1 MENFGTDLISRE
13 VLSKFK
19 IKILSINS
27 LDITDEVYFSDKYS
41 NYISNSK
48 LKLINPNEGG
58 SFKTYLEGL
67 KSKSTGSLDLGSA
80 VHELILQNESFEL
93 NSYTKLSGKIGKVI
107 EVVFKYR
114 NKGYSILNAI
124 RKASEEVSYYVSQ
137 LTNTRISNIISSG
150 FKYYLYLYKNKDV
163 KYDKEQIILDEKSR
177 ETCIKCVDSIRRN
190 SDATNLLSPDEFSLD
205 QYLNKNEDTIIIEI
219 LVTFP
224 NSLNNSN
231 APIVEIPLKLKAKID
246 NWNLNIDEGVLN
258 LNDLKT
264 TGKMWYMFPG
274 STINE
279 TGEFVEG
286 SFQHYHYYRQLGM
299 YYWMLLSYLNS
310 ENYVV
315 SKSYLNIIS
324 VQTIPNYST
333 VVFRIPNKWFVK
345 GLKEFKTLLSYAA
358 YAEYNKEK
366 ILS

>member
-1 MENFGTDLISRE
+1 MENFGTDLISKE

-107 EVVFKYR
+107 ESIFKYR
-114 NKGYSILNAI
+114 NRGYSILNSI
-124 RKASEEVSYYVSQ
+124 QRASEEISYYVSQ
-137 LTNTRISNIISSG
+137 LTNTRISKIISSG
-150 FKYYLYLYKNKDV
+150 LKYYLYLYKHKDI
-163 KYDKEQIILDEKSR
+163 KYNKEQIILDEKSR
-177 ETCIKCVDSIRRN
+177 ETCIKCVDSIRGN
-190 SDATNLLSPDEFSLD
+190 IDAMNLLLPDEFSLD
-205 QYLNKNEDTIIIEI
+205 QYLNRNEDTIVMEI
-219 LVTFP
+219 VVTFP
-224 NSLNNSN
+224 NSTSDPN
-231 APIVEIPLKLKAKID
+231 AEEVSILLKLKAKID
-246 NWNLNIDEGVLN
+246 NWNLNIDEGLLN

-264 TGKMWYMFPG
+264 TSRMWYMFPG
-274 STINE
+274 STIQE

-286 SFQHYHYYRQLGM
+286 SFQHYHYYRQLAM
-299 YYWMLLSYLNS
+299 YYWMLLSYLNR
-310 ENYVV
+310 EDYKV

-324 VQTIPNYST
+324 VQTIPNYSST
-333 VVFRIPNKWFVK
+333 VFKIPNKWLLK

-358 YAEYNKEK
+358 YAEYNKES

>member
-80 VHELILQNESFEL
+80 VHELVLQNESFEL
-93 NSYTKLSGKIGKVI
+93 NSYIKPSGKIGKVI

-124 RKASEEVSYYVSQ
+124 RKASEEVSYYISQ
-137 LTNTRISNIISSG
+137 LTDTRISNIISSG
-150 FKYYLYLYKNKDV
+150 FKYYLYLYKNKDI

-190 SDATNLLSPDEFSLD
+190 SDAMNLLSPDEFSLD
-205 QYLNKNEDTIIIEI
+205 QYLNKNEDTIVMEI
-219 LVTFP
+219 VVTFP
-224 NSLNNSN
+224 NSTTDPN
-231 APIVEIPLKLKAKID
+231 AEEVSILLKLKAKID
-246 NWNLNIDEGVLN
+246 NWNLNIDEGLLN

-264 TGKMWYMFPG
+264 TGK
-274 STINE
+274 
-279 TGEFVEG
+279 
-286 SFQHYHYYRQLGM
+286 
-299 YYWMLLSYLNS
+299 
-310 ENYVV
+310 
-315 SKSYLNIIS
+315 
-324 VQTIPNYST
+324 
-333 VVFRIPNKWFVK
+333 
-345 GLKEFKTLLSYAA
+345 
-358 YAEYNKEK
+358 
-366 ILS
+366 

>member
-1 MENFGTDLISRE
+1 M
-13 VLSKFK
+13 
-19 IKILSINS
+19 
-27 LDITDEVYFSDKYS
+27 IT
-41 NYISNSK
+41 K
-48 LKLINPNEGG
+48 LKPW
-58 SFKTYLEGL
+58 YL
-67 KSKSTGSLDLGSA
+67 
-80 VHELILQNESFEL
+80 
-93 NSYTKLSGKIGKVI
+93 
-107 EVVFKYR
+107 
-114 NKGYSILNAI
+114 
-124 RKASEEVSYYVSQ
+124 
-137 LTNTRISNIISSG
+137 
-150 FKYYLYLYKNKDV
+150 
-163 KYDKEQIILDEKSR
+163 
-177 ETCIKCVDSIRRN
+177 
-190 SDATNLLSPDEFSLD
+190 
-205 QYLNKNEDTIIIEI
+205 
-219 LVTFP
+219 
-224 NSLNNSN
+224 
-231 APIVEIPLKLKAKID
+231 
-246 NWNLNIDEGVLN
+246 
-258 LNDLKT
+258 
-264 TGKMWYMFPG
+264 FPG

>member
-1 MENFGTDLISRE
+1 MT
-13 VLSKFK
+13 
-19 IKILSINS
+19 SI
-27 LDITDEVYFSDKYS
+27 
-41 NYISNSK
+41 
-48 LKLINPNEGG
+48 
-58 SFKTYLEGL
+58 
-67 KSKSTGSLDLGSA
+67 
-80 VHELILQNESFEL
+80 HELILQPEEFEL
-93 NSYTKLSGKIGKVI
+93 NDYTKPSAKAGKMVESI
-107 EVVFKYR
+107 FKYR
-114 NKGYSILNAI
+114 CKGYSISKSI
-124 RKASEEVSYYVSQ
+124 EQASEDVSYYVGQ
-137 LTNTRISNIISSG
+137 LNGNKISKLISSG
-150 FKYYLYLYKNKDV
+150 LEYYLFLRANKDV
-163 KYDKEQIILDEKSR
+163 PYGKEQIILDKRTR
-177 ETCIKCVDSIRRN
+177 ETCLKCVESIRRN
-190 SDATNLLSPDEFSLD
+190 TDAMNLLKPDEFSLD
-205 QYLNKNEDTIIIEI
+205 QYLNKNEDTIVMEI
-219 LVTFP
+219 VVTFP
-224 NSLNNSN
+224 NSTSDPN
-231 APIVEIPLKLKAKID
+231 AEEVSILLKLKAKID

-345 GLKEFKTLLSYAA
+345 GLKEFKTLLFYAA

>member
-1 MENFGTDLISRE
+1 MT
-13 VLSKFK
+13 
-19 IKILSINS
+19 SI
-27 LDITDEVYFSDKYS
+27 
-41 NYISNSK
+41 
-48 LKLINPNEGG
+48 
-58 SFKTYLEGL
+58 
-67 KSKSTGSLDLGSA
+67 
-80 VHELILQNESFEL
+80 HELILQPEEFEL
-93 NSYTKLSGKIGKVI
+93 NDYTKPSAKAGKMVESI
-107 EVVFKYR
+107 FKYR
-114 NKGYSILNAI
+114 CKGYSISKSI
-124 RKASEEVSYYVSQ
+124 EQASEDVSYYVGQ
-137 LTNTRISNIISSG
+137 LNGNKISKLISSG
-150 FKYYLYLYKNKDV
+150 LEYYLFLRANKDV
-163 KYDKEQIILDEKSR
+163 LYGKEQIILDKRTR
-177 ETCIKCVDSIRRN
+177 ETCLKCVESIRRN
-190 SDATNLLSPDEFSLD
+190 TDAMNLLKPDEFSLD
-205 QYLNKNEDTIIIEI
+205 QYLNKNEDTIVMEI
-219 LVTFP
+219 VVTFP
-224 NSLNNSN
+224 NSTSDPN
-231 APIVEIPLKLKAKID
+231 AEEVSILLKLKAKID